1 MKDLLKLPVILTLV
15 TVVAAGA
22 LAYVFNT
29 TKPKIEA
36 EKKLVQERALKESL
50 PKAARGVIVPVKKG
64 EKILYYKGFASPD
77 TTNLVGYII
86 LSSAHGYSSTIEVMV
101 GVDTAGVIQGMKILS
116 QAETPGLGAK
126 VTEVKYGDKWPWFQH
141 QFIGK
146 KIFDDNG
153 SFTSIRVVKGGVKI
167 LPEAQRIHGVDAIS
181 GGTITSNG
189 VNDMLKNVLES
200 YVPYIEKQKYDE

>member
-146 KIFDDNG
+146 KGDNLQVDKDGGEIKSVTGATISSRAVTKAVRDGILKLEKLIGKQSTGTTTISVIF
-153 SFTSIRVVKGGVKI
+153 
-167 LPEAQRIHGVDAIS
+167 
-181 GGTITSNG
+181 
-189 VNDMLKNVLES
+189 
-200 YVPYIEKQKYDE
+200 